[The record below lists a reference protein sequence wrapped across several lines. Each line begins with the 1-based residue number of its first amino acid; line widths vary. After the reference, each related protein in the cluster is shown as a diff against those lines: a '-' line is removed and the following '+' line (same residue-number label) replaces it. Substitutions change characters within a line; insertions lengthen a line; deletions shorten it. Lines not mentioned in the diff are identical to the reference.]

1 MRKRGGSNGDGVEA
15 MKEVVIMGEVV
26 KEEIEEVIKAA
37 GNVVVVVV
45 EAIERVEEEVKNEA
59 VVVVE
64 IVVVKEV
71 EEQWAVV
78 VMIEVVVVEMVEGY
92 HGRARGSRG

>member
-1 MRKRGGSNGDGVEA
+1 MRKGGGRNGDGVEA
-15 MKEVVIMGEVV
+15 MEEVLVVGEVV
-26 KEEIEEVIKAA
+26 KEEIEEVVEGA

-45 EAIERVEEEVKNEA
+45 EPIARVEEEVKNEA

-71 EEQWAVV
+71 EEQ
-78 VMIEVVVVEMVEGY
+78 
-92 HGRARGSRG
+92 